1 MNAHV
6 PLSPSME
13 SLLAE
18 YASGHLG
25 HGMSVLMASFLTLS
39 PSARRQVET
48 FETLNGVMLDDV
60 DAVDMSNNALD
71 AMLMRLDDSE
81 ACETQ
86 PCNISGN
93 NDLPTPLRAVL
104 DGPIEDARWRF
115 AYPGVKQMSLRIG
128 DDGEQVKLLKIKPG
142 KSAPRHTHKGIE
154 ATLVLRGAF
163 RDGNRL
169 YERGQLALADQHIQ
183 HRPRAEASEDC
194 ICLAVNDGALRFT
207 DNFGRVARDFFA

>member
-60 DAVDMSNNALD
+60 DAVDAVDMSNNALD

-93 NDLPTPLRAVL
+93 NDLPTPLL
-104 DGPIEDARWRF
+104 
-115 AYPGVKQMSLRIG
+115 SLI
-128 DDGEQVKLLKIKPG
+128 
-142 KSAPRHTHKGIE
+142 
-154 ATLVLRGAF
+154 
-163 RDGNRL
+163 
-169 YERGQLALADQHIQ
+169 HI
-183 HRPRAEASEDC
+183 
-194 ICLAVNDGALRFT
+194 
-207 DNFGRVARDFFA
+207 